1 MQAKPKL
8 RIIIGILTREWRR
21 NLGFFVPENEEVMQN
36 DRYFSR
42 KKSRV
47 KAATFSPADSPKRG
61 GTHMD
66 YNKVSKDILQ
76 LVGGEENVQSVIHCM
91 TRLRFNLYDNAKA
104 DRAKLE
110 SLPAVMGINISGQQ
124 FQIIIGNDVPK
135 VYKAIIANSG
145 LSDEKAGLQ
154 QGGKKKNVLSAIFDV
169 ISGVFTPI
177 LPAIAGAGMIKG
189 IIAIAVTFGWMTS
202 ESQVHTI
209 LSAIGDGA
217 FYFLPILLA
226 VSAARKF
233 GSNPYVAAAIGAAI
247 LHPDLTALLG
257 SGKSI
262 SFVGL
267 PVTAATYSSTVIP
280 ILLAIWIASYVEK
293 WIDRV
298 TPTSLKMIFV
308 PTLTLLVV
316 VPVTLITVGPLGAI
330 AGNYLSIGVNGLFE
344 NAGLI
349 TMVLLAG
356 TFSLIIMTGMHYA
369 FIPVMFNNITQN
381 GYDYLIPAMFLANMG
396 QAGASFAV
404 FLRSRNKKF
413 KSLSLTT
420 SITALMG
427 ITEPAMYGVNMR
439 LKKPFVSAL
448 LGAAVGGAFYG
459 ITGVAAYIIGGNV
472 GLPGI
477 TTFIGPTFIQ
487 AMIGI
492 VITFFAATII
502 AYLLGFE
509 DIPSEEDDAPAKGDA
524 AAEEIIHSPLKGEV
538 KALSEVDD
546 ATFSGEV
553 MGKGVAI
560 EPVEGE
566 AVSPVSGTITTVFQ
580 TKHAIGITSDN
591 GAEII
596 IHIGIDTVKLN
607 GEHFTVH
614 VKEGDAVSPGDLLVS
629 FDMEAIK
636 KAGYQL
642 ITPIIVTNT
651 DRYESIKPVKT
662 TENVNLKEALLVLS

>member
-1 MQAKPKL
+1 
-8 RIIIGILTREWRR
+8 
-21 NLGFFVPENEEVMQN
+21 
-36 DRYFSR
+36 
-42 KKSRV
+42 
-47 KAATFSPADSPKRG
+47 
-61 GTHMD
+61 MD

-91 TRLRFNLYDNAKA
+91 TRLRFNLYDNGKA
-104 DRAKLE
+104 DRTKLE
-110 SLPAVMGINISGQQ
+110 NVPGVMGTNISGEQ

-135 VYKAIIANSG
+135 VYKAMIANSG
-145 LSDEKAGLQ
+145 LSDAKAGQ
-154 QGGKKKNVLSAIFDV
+154 PSSQKKNVLAAIFDV

-189 IIAIAVTFGWMTS
+189 IIALAVTFGWMS
-202 ESQVHTI
+202 EKSQAHTI

-217 FYFLPILLA
+217 FYFLPLLLA

-247 LHPDLTALLG
+247 LHPDLTALLA

-262 SFVGL
+262 SFIGL

-293 WIDRV
+293 WIDRI
-298 TPTSLKMIFV
+298 TPTSLKLIFV
-308 PTLTLLVV
+308 PTFTLLIV

-330 AGNYLSIGVNGLFE
+330 IGNYLSVGVNYLFQH
-344 NAGLI
+344 AGLI
-349 TMVLLAG
+349 AMILLAG

-369 FIPVMFNNITQN
+369 LVPIMLNNIAQN
-381 GYDYLIPAMFLANMG
+381 GYDYLMPAMFLANMG

-448 LGAAVGGAFYG
+448 LGGAVGGAFYG
-459 ITGVAAYIIGGNV
+459 ITGVASYIVGGNA

-477 TTFIGPTFIQ
+477 PTFIGPTFVQ
-487 AMIGI
+487 AMIGL
-492 VITFFAATII
+492 VIAFFAATII

-509 DIPSEEDDAPAKGDA
+509 DIPSEEDEAPAKGEA
-524 AAEEIIHSPLKGEV
+524 AAGEIIHSPLKGEV

-560 EPVEGE
+560 EPEEGA

-580 TKHAIGITSDN
+580 TKHAIGITSGS

-636 KAGYQL
+636 KSRYQL
-642 ITPIIVTNT
+642 ITPVIVTNT

-662 TENVNLKEALLVLS
+662 SENVNVKEALLVLS

>member
-1 MQAKPKL
+1 
-8 RIIIGILTREWRR
+8 
-21 NLGFFVPENEEVMQN
+21 
-36 DRYFSR
+36 
-42 KKSRV
+42 
-47 KAATFSPADSPKRG
+47 
-61 GTHMD
+61 MD

-91 TRLRFNLYDNAKA
+91 TRLCFNLYDNGKA
-104 DRAKLE
+104 DRVKLE
-110 SLPAVMGINISGQQ
+110 KMPAVMGTNISGEQ

-145 LSDEKAGLQ
+145 LSDEKAGMKRSE
-154 QGGKKKNVLSAIFDV
+154 GKKNVLSAIFDI
-169 ISGVFTPI
+169 ISGTFTPI

-189 IIAIAVTFGWMTS
+189 LVALAVTFGWMS
-202 ESQVHTI
+202 DKSQAYTI

-233 GSNPYVAAAIGAAI
+233 GSNPYIAAAIGAAI

-257 SGKSI
+257 SGESV
-262 SFVGL
+262 SFIGL

-280 ILLAIWIASYVEK
+280 ILLAVWISSYVEK
-293 WIDRV
+293 WIDRI
-298 TPTSLKMIFV
+298 TPTSLKLIFV

-316 VPVTLITVGPLGAI
+316 VPATLITVGPLGAI
-330 AGNYLSIGVNGLFE
+330 AGNYLSVGVNGLFE

-349 TMVLLAG
+349 TMILLAG
-356 TFSLIIMTGMHYA
+356 TFSLIVMTGMHYA
-369 FIPVMFNNITQN
+369 FIPVMLNNITQN

-487 AMIGI
+487 AIIGI
-492 VITFFAATII
+492 VIAFFAATII

-509 DIPSEEDDAPAKGDA
+509 DVPSDEANAPSETRSGTVGK
-524 AAEEIIHSPLKGEV
+524 EIIQSPLKGEV

-560 EPVEGE
+560 EPEEGE
-566 AVSPVSGTITTVFQ
+566 VVSPVSGTITTVFQ
-580 TKHAIGITSDN
+580 TKHALGITSGQ

-607 GEHFTVH
+607 GEYFTVH
-614 VKEGDAVSPGDLLVS
+614 VQEGDVVESGDQLVS

-642 ITPIIVTNT
+642 ITPVIITNT
-651 DRYESIKPVKT
+651 ERYQSIKRVKT
-662 TENVNLKEALLVLS
+662 AENVKPEEALIVLT

>member
-1 MQAKPKL
+1 
-8 RIIIGILTREWRR
+8 
-21 NLGFFVPENEEVMQN
+21 
-36 DRYFSR
+36 
-42 KKSRV
+42 
-47 KAATFSPADSPKRG
+47 
-61 GTHMD
+61 MD

-247 LHPDLTALLG
+247 LHPDLTALLA

-262 SFVGL
+262 SFAGL

-349 TMVLLAG
+349 TMILLAG

-369 FIPVMFNNITQN
+369 FIPVMFNNISQN